1 MISGS
6 EYPTANLFLHE
17 LYSVKKGLDNAWN
30 SSNDFM
36 KEMVEK
42 MKAKFDKY
50 WGENNLLVAIASVMD
65 ARFKMKLIKY
75 TFKELYSSV
84 EASNHEEEVR
94 DVLYKLYQE
103 YFEDHK
109 SNISTNQAE
118 GSNSTVV
125 HSSDSIDIDLS
136 GYYNYITSVDCIE
149 TAKSELEL
157 YLEDGVVIH
166 NPTVD
171 PPFDALSWWKEN
183 RNKYRIL
190 SRMACDILSI
200 PITSVASECAF
211 SAGSRVI
218 DPHRASLGTETV
230 EMLICGADWIK
241 SRYGLN
247 KKQVSICKIFAMSTT
262 LLIFKVY
269 HFVYHFV
276 L

>member
-1 MISGS
+1 M
-6 EYPTANLFLHE
+6 
-17 LYSVKKGLDNAWN
+17 
-30 SSNDFM
+30 
-36 KEMVEK
+36 
-42 MKAKFDKY
+42 
-50 WGENNLLVAIASVMD
+50 
-65 ARFKMKLIKY
+65 
-75 TFKELYSSV
+75 
-84 EASNHEEEVR
+84 
-94 DVLYKLYQE
+94 
-103 YFEDHK
+103 
-109 SNISTNQAE
+109 
-118 GSNSTVV
+118 
-125 HSSDSIDIDLS
+125 
-136 GYYNYITSVDCIE
+136 
-149 TAKSELEL
+149 
-157 YLEDGVVIH
+157 EDGVVIH

-247 KKQVSICKIFAMSTT
+247 KKQVSIRKIFAMSTT